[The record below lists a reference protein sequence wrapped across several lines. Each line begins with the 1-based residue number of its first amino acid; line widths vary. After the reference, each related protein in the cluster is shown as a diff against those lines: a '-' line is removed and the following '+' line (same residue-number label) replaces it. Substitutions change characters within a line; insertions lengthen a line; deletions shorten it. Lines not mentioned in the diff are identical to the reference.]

1 VKIFILDS
9 HFELYVYNH
18 GELESDQQLAKSPK
32 VTRLAKGGNVD
43 EEKKTQTK

>member
-1 VKIFILDS
+1 VEIFILDS

-18 GELESDQQLAKSPK
+18 GELESDQQLAK
-32 VTRLAKGGNVD
+32 GGNVD